1 MPPSPPIVHVG
12 TRTAPAVVAAGGAM
26 LPTAAAADLLEGEIL
41 SPPRNHAVATATNI
55 DGATLQGKSL

>member
-12 TRTAPAVVAAGGAM
+12 TRKAPAVVAAGGAT
-26 LPTAAAADLLEGEIL
+26 LPTAADLLEGEIL

-55 DGATLQGKSL
+55 DGATPQGKSL